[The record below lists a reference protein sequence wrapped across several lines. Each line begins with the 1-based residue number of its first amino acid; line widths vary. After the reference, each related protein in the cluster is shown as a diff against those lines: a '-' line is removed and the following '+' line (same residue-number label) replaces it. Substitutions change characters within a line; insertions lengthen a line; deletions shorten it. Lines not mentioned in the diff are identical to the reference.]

1 MPATSIFMSALSS
14 GISGMGNSRIS
25 VLPGPV
31 LTAASTFSIVFLRF
45 CAAGMRFLPLILSH
59 PSWPPPRPFR
69 CAGQED
75 ESDRRCQFFHCSSS
89 PLPIRC
95 KKLKESLM
103 KNRLVFSLIGA
114 VLVVLPILSQA
125 DESPFSFLRVYKLA
139 DGRRISISVPGEWR
153 EL

>member
-1 MPATSIFMSALSS
+1 MLIF
-14 GISGMGNSRIS
+14 
-25 VLPGPV
+25 
-31 LTAASTFSIVFLRF
+31 
-45 CAAGMRFLPLILSH
+45 SH

-69 CAGQED
+69 CAGQKD

-114 VLVVLPILSQA
+114 VLIVLPTLSQA

-153 EL
+153 ELSKTRVLKSGAPARFLDESGRKIEIAAVDLERASKARTVFWPEEYQH